1 LFILITAINTVN
13 SVKRPCNDLIQIGNE
28 CRSLVFDFIRTIFN
42 VFNKWGSDTNESMK
56 LTDIIGYV
64 AAFGTTVSFL
74 PQALKTI
81 QTKDTSGI
89 SLSMYAIFTAGTF
102 FWLLY
107 GIMSSSWPVAI
118 ANAIT
123 LIFASII
130 LIYKIRY
137 K

>member
-1 LFILITAINTVN
+1 MNVIT
-13 SVKRPCNDLIQIGNE
+13 
-28 CRSLVFDFIRTIFN
+28 
-42 VFNKWGSDTNESMK
+42 
-56 LTDIIGYV
+56 IIGYL

-74 PQALKTI
+74 PQAIKTI

-89 SLSMYAIFTAGTF
+89 SLSMYTIFTTGTL
-102 FWLLY
+102 FWLTY
-107 GIMSSSWPVAI
+107 GIMLPSWPVAV

-130 LIYKIRY
+130 LAYKIRY